1 MDPNAPL
8 PTNSKDL
15 ASLLAHVETLQRQL
29 ASQSMELNKSKE
41 QEESVR
47 VQLRSLEE
55 LNSKLTESKREAMK
69 QEFQE
74 RIQGW
79 IKDMDTKQ
87 VPDTLKDEFLQGVE
101 KFAEKGNETGV
112 WKVVCCAS
120 AVHQNQVNT
129 INTLTEQYNA
139 LKSKVEGGEFR
150 SEESRKRKEPE
161 TSASDVW
168 SQLDG
173 LCTGYTCDVRRG
185 VPAE

>member
-1 MDPNAPL
+1 MEPAPG
-8 PTNSKDL
+8 TNNKDL

-29 ASQSMELNKSKE
+29 TTKAAEL
-41 QEESVR
+41 QECQTREEAAKAEMKK
-47 VQLRSLEE
+47 LEG
-55 LNSKLTESKREAMK
+55 LNTRLTESKRESMK
-69 QEFQE
+69 VELNE

-79 IKDMDTKQ
+79 IKDMDAKQ
-87 VPDTLKDEFLQGVE
+87 VPDSLKEEFLKG
-101 KFAEKGNETGV
+101 AENLANKGDENPV

-161 TSASDVW
+161 ASTDVW
-168 SQLDG
+168 SQLEG
-173 LCTGYTCDVRRG
+173 LCTGFACD
-185 VPAE
+185 PL

>member
-1 MDPNAPL
+1 MDTL

-15 ASLLAHVETLQRQL
+15 TSLLSQVETLQRQL
-29 ASQSMELNKSKE
+29 ATQSGELAQSKE
-41 QEESVR
+41 KEEQTR
-47 VQLRSLEE
+47 QQLKSLED

-69 QEFQE
+69 QEFQD

-79 IKDMDTKQ
+79 IKDLDEKQ
-87 VPDTLKDEFLQGVE
+87 VPETLKTEFLQGVE
-101 KFAEKGNETGV
+101 NFANKGNETGV

-129 INTLTEQYNA
+129 INRITEEYNT

-161 TSASDVW
+161 LNTDVW
-168 SQLDG
+168 SQLEG
-173 LCTGYTCDVRRG
+173 MCKNY
-185 VPAE
+185 

>member
-1 MDPNAPL
+1 M

-15 ASLLAHVETLQRQL
+15 TSLLSQVEALQKQL
-29 ASQSMELNKSKE
+29 ASQSGELAQSKE
-41 QEESVR
+41 KEEQTR
-47 VQLRSLEE
+47 QQLKSLED

-69 QEFQE
+69 QEFQD

-79 IKDMDTKQ
+79 IKDLDEKQ
-87 VPDTLKDEFLQGVE
+87 VPETLKTEFLQGVE
-101 KFAEKGNETGV
+101 NFANKGNETGV

-129 INTLTEQYNA
+129 INRITEEYNA

-161 TSASDVW
+161 LNTDVW
-168 SQLDG
+168 SQLEG
-173 LCTGYTCDVRRG
+173 MCKNY
-185 VPAE
+185 

>member
-1 MDPNAPL
+1 M

-15 ASLLAHVETLQRQL
+15 TSLLSQVEALQKQL
-29 ASQSMELNKSKE
+29 ASQSGELAQSKE
-41 QEESVR
+41 KEEQTR
-47 VQLRSLEE
+47 QQLKSLED

-69 QEFQE
+69 QEFQD

-79 IKDMDTKQ
+79 IKDLDEKQ
-87 VPDTLKDEFLQGVE
+87 VPETLKTEFLQGVE
-101 KFAEKGNETGV
+101 NFANKGNETGV

-129 INTLTEQYNA
+129 INRITEEYNT

-161 TSASDVW
+161 LNTDVW
-168 SQLDG
+168 SQLEG
-173 LCTGYTCDVRRG
+173 MCKNY
-185 VPAE
+185 